1 MSSFASAHGDSTSAQ
16 APAGATSGQILVKP
30 VPWQLESKFK
40 MMTVLKPAPLI
51 AANAT
56 LEQDKAT
63 ILRCWLDMGGEDDIL
78 RRKYMAVDSGWSM
91 RDEPSDDVSEWFGVT
106 VEGGRV
112 TRLRWNQGLSGAI
125 PAEIGALSALTAL
138 DLGRNKLNG
147 AIPPTIGALSSL
159 TTLDLSYN
167 FLSGIV
173 PYHLSNLLN
182 LEYLNLSNCSLEVL
196 EVVGR
201 GQGRAEARLRGRCR
215 EVEGGDG

>member
-1 MSSFASAHGDSTSAQ
+1 MSSFASAHGDSTPAQ

-63 ILRCWLDMGGEDDIL
+63 ILRCWLEMGGEDDIL

-106 VEGGRV
+106 VEGERV
-112 TRLRWNQGLSGAI
+112 TRLRWNHPIRVHAGFHQCPDYGLLLKLFVQRLGEKNTNRLDH
-125 PAEIGALSALTAL
+125 EIKPNTN
-138 DLGRNKLNG
+138 R
-147 AIPPTIGALSSL
+147 
-159 TTLDLSYN
+159 Y
-167 FLSGIV
+167 
-173 PYHLSNLLN
+173 
-182 LEYLNLSNCSLEVL
+182 
-196 EVVGR
+196 
-201 GQGRAEARLRGRCR
+201 GQGVRHL
-215 EVEGGDG
+215 VTSIVSDL